1 MINKTGLQNCPAK
14 SINSLIHLTVFLVIS
29 AFIFTAIL
37 AGSAA
42 AAPLIKS
49 IDITGNK
56 KIEEATVRSKMKSI
70 VGEPFSESTVQDDI
84 KSIYSI
90 GYFDDISVEI
100 EQFEGGI
107 KLIFTL
113 QEKPTIVS
121 IDFQG
126 NEEFE
131 AEKLKEKVTIAS
143 GAIANPQLIADNVEK
158 IVSFYQS
165 EGYWHARV
173 IPVIREISE
182 DAVALTF
189 QVDEGKKVVIKDITF
204 EGNSALSDKKIEKV
218 MTTKEWWLFSFITSS
233 GKYSKDA
240 LSADIERIR
249 DLYNSKGYI
258 YIVISEP
265 EITLNPEKTKLF
277 IKINISEGDQYK
289 VGDVKF
295 AGNTVFENSRL
306 SAGLKTISGE
316 IFDRSALRGDIDNIV
331 ELYMEKGYARAD
343 INPLIDVDKGK
354 KTADITMAIT
364 EGAIFSIG
372 RIEIS
377 GNKKT
382 RDKVIRREMRL
393 DEGETFNS
401 KLLKR
406 SYERITNLNFFESVN
421 ITPLPSVEE
430 SLIDL
435 HVNVEEKLTGM
446 LSVGGGYSSVDKFM
460 VMGELTQANLFGK
473 GLYLKFKA
481 ELSATRTNYNI
492 SLRDP
497 WFMDQP
503 ISASMSLYNESFEYP
518 DYDKKTTGGSIGFGK
533 ELSEYVAGNI
543 VYNIE
548 SVEITNVV
556 SRTSSLISDQIGTS
570 ITSSISPSIWRDT
583 RDNYIDTTTGTRT
596 ALYTT
601 VAGLGGDNYFVKG
614 VIDSGRYFPLFWN
627 TVFSLRGRLGYAS
640 GFNGKELPLYERFYV
655 GGINTVRG
663 LSFGE
668 AGPRNP
674 NGERIGGNKEV
685 IFNAEFIFPLA
696 KEAKLNGVAFFD
708 AGRAFENNEKIYI
721 NDLRPTTGLGVRW
734 TSPFGPIRLEWGY
747 NIDPKPDESS
757 SKIEFTMGG
766 VY

>member
-1 MINKTGLQNCPAK
+1 MINKTSLKKCPEK
-14 SINSLIHLTVFLVIS
+14 NICSLIHLTVILALSV
-29 AFIFTAIL
+29 FIFMAIL
-37 AGSAA
+37 PASAK

-49 IDITGNK
+49 IEITGNK
-56 KIEEATVRSKMKSI
+56 KIEEATVLSKMRSI

-107 KLIFTL
+107 KLIFSL
-113 QEKPTIVS
+113 KEKPTIVS

-126 NEEFE
+126 NKEFE
-131 AEKLKEKVTIAS
+131 ADKLKEKVTIAS
-143 GAIANPQLIADNVEK
+143 GAIANPPLIADNVEK

-165 EGYWHARV
+165 EGYWHASV
-173 IPVIREISE
+173 IPVTRDISE

-189 QVDEGKKVVIKDITF
+189 QVDEGTKVVIKDITF
-204 EGNSALSDKKIEKV
+204 EGNSAISEKKIKKV
-218 MTTKEWWLFSFITSS
+218 MMTKEWWIFSFITSG
-233 GKYSKDA
+233 GKYSRDI

-249 DLYNSKGYI
+249 ELYNSKGYL
-258 YIVISEP
+258 YVVISEP
-265 EITLNPEKTKLF
+265 EITLNEKKTKLF

-289 VGDVKF
+289 VGDIKF
-295 AGNTVFENSRL
+295 TGNTVFETSRL
-306 SAGLKTISGE
+306 STGLKTASGE
-316 IFDRSALRGDIDNIV
+316 IFDRSALREDIDNIV

-343 INPLIDVDKGK
+343 INPLIDVNNEQ
-354 KTADITMAIT
+354 KTADITMSTA
-364 EGAIFSIG
+364 EGSLFSIG

-377 GNKKT
+377 GNTKT

-393 DEGETFNS
+393 DEGDTFNS

-406 SYERITNLNFFESVN
+406 SYQRINNLNFFENVN
-421 ITPLPSVEE
+421 ITPLPRVEE

-435 HVNVEEKLTGM
+435 HVKVEEKLTGM

-481 ELSATRTNYNI
+481 ELSSTRTNYNI

-497 WFMDQP
+497 WFMDKP

-533 ELSEYVAGNI
+533 ELSEYVAANI
-543 VYNIE
+543 IYNLE
-548 SVEITNVV
+548 SVEITDVV
-556 SRTSSLISDQIGTS
+556 EGASTLISDQEGKS
-570 ITSSISPSIWRDT
+570 ITSSISPSIWKDT
-583 RDNYIDTTTGTRT
+583 RDNYIDTTTGTKT

-601 VAGLGGDNYFVKG
+601 IAGLGGDNYYAKG
-614 VIDSGRYFPLFWN
+614 VIDSGRYFPLFWD

-640 GFNGKELPLYERFYV
+640 GFKGKELPIYERFYV

-668 AGPRNP
+668 AGPRNT
-674 NGERIGGNKEV
+674 NGERTGGNKEV
-685 IFNAEFIFPLA
+685 IFNAEFIFPIA
-696 KEAKLNGVAFFD
+696 KEVKLNGVAFFD
-708 AGRAFENNEKIYI
+708 AGRAFENNEKIDI
-721 NDLRPTTGLGVRW
+721 GALRPTTGLGVRW

-747 NIDPKPDESS
+747 NLDKQIDESS

-766 VY
+766 VF

>member
-1 MINKTGLQNCPAK
+1 MINKINQKKCSAK
-14 SINSLIHLTVFLVIS
+14 SLINLTAFLAVS
-29 AFIFTAIL
+29 AFILMTIL
-37 AGSAA
+37 PGSAD

-49 IDITGNK
+49 IEITGNV
-56 KIEEATVRSKMKSI
+56 KIEEATVRSRMKSI
-70 VGEPFSESTVQDDI
+70 VGEAFSESAVQDDI

-100 EQFEGGI
+100 EQFEGGV
-107 KLIFTL
+107 KLIFSL
-113 QEKPTIVS
+113 KEKPTIVS

-126 NEEFE
+126 NKKFD
-131 AEKLKEKVTIAS
+131 ADKLREKVTITS
-143 GAIANPQLIADNVEK
+143 GAIANPPLIADNVQK

-165 EGYWHARV
+165 EGYWHTGV

-204 EGNSALSDKKIEKV
+204 EGNSALSDKKIKKV
-218 MTTKEWWLFSFITSS
+218 MATKEWWIFSSITSS
-233 GKYSKDA
+233 GKYSKDV
-240 LSADIERIR
+240 LSVDIERIR

-258 YIVISEP
+258 YVVISEP
-265 EITLNPEKTKLF
+265 EITLNEEKTKLF
-277 IKINISEGDQYK
+277 IKINISEGDQYR

-295 AGNTVFENSRL
+295 TGNTVFESSRL
-306 SAGLKTISGE
+306 STGLKTIPGE
-316 IFDRSALRGDIDNIV
+316 IFDRIALREDIDNIV

-343 INPLIDVDKGK
+343 INPLIDVDKEN
-354 KTADITMAIT
+354 KTADINMSAA
-364 EGAIFSIG
+364 EGSIFSIG

-393 DEGETFNS
+393 NEGETFNS

-406 SYERITNLNFFESVN
+406 SYQRINNLNFFENVN
-421 ITPLPSVEE
+421 ITPLPNIEE
-430 SLIDL
+430 SIIDL
-435 HVNVEEKLTGM
+435 HVKVEEKLTGM

-497 WFMDQP
+497 WFMDKP
-503 ISASMSLYNESFEYP
+503 ISASMSMYNESYEYP
-518 DYDKKTTGGSIGFGK
+518 DYDKKTTGGSVGFGK

-543 VYNIE
+543 IYNLE
-548 SVEITNVV
+548 SVEIADVV
-556 SRTSSLISDQIGTS
+556 EGASTLISDQEGKS
-570 ITSSISPSIWRDT
+570 ITSSISPSIWKDT
-583 RDNYIDTTTGTRT
+583 RDNYIDTTTGSRI

-601 VAGLGGDNYFVKG
+601 VAGLGGDNYFAKG
-614 VIDSGRYFPLFWN
+614 VIDSGRYFPLFWD
-627 TVFSLRGRLGYAS
+627 TVFSIRGRFGYAS
-640 GFNGKELPLYERFYV
+640 GFNEKELPLYERFYV

-696 KEAKLNGVAFFD
+696 KEVKLKGVAFFD
-708 AGRAFENNEKIYI
+708 AGRAFENNETIDI
-721 NDLRPTTGLGVRW
+721 GALRPTTGLGVRW

-747 NIDPKPDESS
+747 NLDKQIDESS

-766 VY
+766 VF